1 MIKKGQLAWE
11 YLENYRRQALPLLD
25 ELFHTQKEEAKKVG
39 KLPVESLNYF
49 HDLCRRGK
57 FIRGTFI
64 TLGYRLGGGT
74 EKKKILL
81 PSLAIELFHTAILIH
96 DDIMDEDNLR
106 RGIKTAHTYFAD
118 YARKTKIP
126 RPEHFGLSQAITLAD
141 TGFYL
146 SWQLLLESLFPPYLK
161 LKAGQELAKYI
172 SRLTYGQMLDI
183 TNETSLT
190 TNLPEPAAAGEILKK
205 ILKIFRY
212 KTAEYTGSLPLILG
226 YILAG
231 GEEKI
236 EALYNYGLA
245 FGWIFQIVDDLLGI
259 FGQQEK
265 LGKPLG
271 SDLVQAKKTIL
282 VYYLLE
288 SGRQDLLDQL
298 RELLGKETI
307 TPVDLEKAKQ
317 LFQDSAA
324 YAKAQQLSQTYLQK
338 GLEIIPQLSSH
349 PTDQDLLKSFLYL
362 VLEREK

>member
-1 MIKKGQLAWE
+1 MIKKSQLAWE
-11 YLENYRRQALPLLD
+11 YLENYRRQALPLL
-25 ELFHTQKEEAKKVG
+25 ELFFHKQKEEAKKVG
-39 KLPVESLNYF
+39 ELPAESLDYF
-49 HDLCRRGK
+49 HNLCRRGK
-57 FIRGTFI
+57 FIRGAFI
-64 TLGYRLGGGT
+64 TLGYHLGGGT
-74 EKKKILL
+74 KKGEILL

-106 RGIKTAHTYFAD
+106 RGIKTAHTYFTD
-118 YARKTKIP
+118 YARRTKIP
-126 RPEHFGLSQAITLAD
+126 QPEHFGLSQAITLAD

-146 SWQLLLESLFPPYLK
+146 SWQLLLESSFSSSLK

-190 TNLPEPAAAGEILKK
+190 TPLSGPAAAEETLKR

-265 LGKPLG
+265 LGKSLG

-288 SGRQDLLDQL
+288 NDRQDLLNQL
-298 RELLGKETI
+298 RKLLGKKKI
-307 TPVDLEKAKQ
+307 TPTDLEKAKQ
-317 LFQDSAA
+317 LFRDSAA
-324 YAKAQQLSQTYLQK
+324 YTKARQLSQTYLQE
-338 GLEIIPQLSSH
+338 GLEMIPQLSSH
-349 PTDQDLLKSFLYL
+349 SADQDLLESFLYL